1 MTLGD
6 KILGREDPLG
16 TLELEVTGREHDHHR
31 CSVNKLRGF
40 LKGVRFSG
48 EGKGKKKLKYRV
60 IPGLGSPL
68 RGLSLLVNSL
78 ESSQVSGLLA
88 RKVAQ

>member
-16 TLELEVTGREHDHHR
+16 TLELEATGREHEHRR
-31 CSVNKLRGF
+31 CSVNKLRGV

-48 EGKGKKKLKYRV
+48 EGKGTKTE
-60 IPGLGSPL
+60 I
-68 RGLSLLVNSL
+68 
-78 ESSQVSGLLA
+78 
-88 RKVAQ
+88 